1 MRKQIKSISPLQTAK
16 VMAVLYFVIS
26 LPFVLFMFISMSMIP
41 GPRFPMSG
49 MMLLMPVM
57 YLVFGFIFT
66 LVGAWVYNLVAGW
79 IGGIEFTTTEI
90 DNS

>member
-26 LPFVLFMFISMSMIP
+26 LPLILFMFISMSMLP
-41 GPRFPMSG
+41 GPRLPMSG

-57 YLVFGFIFT
+57 YLVFGYIFT

-79 IGGIEFTTTEI
+79 IGGIEFTTVEI
-90 DNS
+90 ENS